1 MQYKTLVLLWLISS
15 FLFSCHVPRTDL
27 LPDQSSLR
35 NTEQGA
41 IIGADNGKT
50 HQWLGIP
57 YADIPSSEYRWRE
70 AKAPLPWE
78 GVRQTL
84 EFGPFCTQL
93 GSLINSTKRK
103 DWGEIV
109 GSENCLNLNI
119 WAPKPNPTE
128 IENQNIVYPV
138 MVWIHGGSNTAGS
151 ADLYNPTELVYR
163 HNLVVVTIN
172 YRLGPFGWFRH
183 PSLIHQLD
191 NKKDQ
196 SGNYGNLDTIAALK
210 WVKNNIANFGGD
222 TNNITIFG
230 ESAGGYNVAALL
242 SSTLAEGLF
251 HKAVVQSGG
260 IKPGDITHSENFLS
274 EPVPWKNYSS
284 KELFNELLIAKGMAA
299 NKKEATEI
307 QTNMLSK
314 NVGSILRSATTKEI
328 FQAYLEAR
336 FNTNNM
342 LRPFPDGTVLH
353 EQGIMQSLK
362 EGLSSEI
369 PIILGTNRDENK
381 LFLVNNPRYVRTIF
395 GLPRSRD
402 RVLYDAIAK
411 HRSNTWKYLAVDN
424 PSRELI
430 LSGRSNIFAYRFDW
444 DDEPRRLGVDIS
456 HLLGA
461 AHAFEIPFVMGNLD
475 KDTLTRYI
483 VGRKNLDSV
492 KQLSEAMMSYWA
504 EFAYTGDPGMG
515 RKGDLPLWEHW
526 SEPNKDAPKYI
537 VFDSDLDRGIR
548 MSTESIS
555 KDSLLA
561 DIANDEDI
569 KDPRLKCELVDIA
582 IQYDDLEKPE
592 FLDQFNGGQCQQYN
606 PDDWRQTWYE
616 SFNEPW

>member
-1 MQYKTLVLLWLISS
+1 
-15 FLFSCHVPRTDL
+15 
-27 LPDQSSLR
+27 
-35 NTEQGA
+35 
-41 IIGADNGKT
+41 
-50 HQWLGIP
+50 
-57 YADIPSSEYRWRE
+57 
-70 AKAPLPWE
+70 
-78 GVRQTL
+78 
-84 EFGPFCTQL
+84 
-93 GSLINSTKRK
+93 
-103 DWGEIV
+103 
-109 GSENCLNLNI
+109 
-119 WAPKPNPTE
+119 
-128 IENQNIVYPV
+128 
-138 MVWIHGGSNTAGS
+138 
-151 ADLYNPTELVYR
+151 
-163 HNLVVVTIN
+163 
-172 YRLGPFGWFRH
+172 
-183 PSLIHQLD
+183 
-191 NKKDQ
+191 
-196 SGNYGNLDTIAALK
+196 
-210 WVKNNIANFGGD
+210 
-222 TNNITIFG
+222 
-230 ESAGGYNVAALL
+230 
-242 SSTLAEGLF
+242 
-251 HKAVVQSGG
+251 
-260 IKPGDITHSENFLS
+260 
-274 EPVPWKNYSS
+274 
-284 KELFNELLIAKGMAA
+284 MAA
-299 NKKEATEI
+299 NRKEATEI

-381 LFLVNNPRYVRTIF
+381 LFLVNNPRHVRTIF

-515 RKGDLPLWEHW
+515 RKGDLPLWKHW

-555 KDSLLA
+555 KESLLA

-569 KDPRLKCELVDIA
+569 KDPKLKCELVDVA

-606 PDDWRQTWYE
+606 PDDWRKTWYE
-616 SFNEPW
+616 SFDEPW